1 MEDGDITRLFKE
13 TDFRKKRHLIRLA
26 FTSPSRIKIPEIK
39 ERVIRF
45 LQIYSRRDYYSKYPN
60 KFDLCLF
67 KYFYGIF
74 RRYVRD

>member
-1 MEDGDITRLFKE
+1 MEDKDITRLFREKE
-13 TDFRKKRHLIRLA
+13 FKKRHLIRLT

-45 LQIYSRRDYYSKYPN
+45 LQIYSRRDYYSEYPN

-67 KYFYGIF
+67 KYFCGIF
-74 RRYVRD
+74 RRYT